1 MRDRWP
7 GVEITLRLPSG
18 WFGALGYLVPGG
30 TDIHPHLMI
39 DKTTAA
45 VRKGKEGGCMIAL
58 TLGAK
63 RVFRAVGRAALPEAE
78 ALRLVL
84 DGHNNE
90 EGGPEISISIGK
102 PKDTDRAVIHERE
115 PVAWVSTEVVEAH
128 DGCVL
133 DLEHLGSGRVGL
145 RGG

>member
-1 MRDRWP
+1 
-7 GVEITLRLPSG
+7 V
-18 WFGALGYLVPGG
+18 
-30 TDIHPHLMI
+30 
-39 DKTTAA
+39 
-45 VRKGKEGGCMIAL
+45 IAL
-58 TLGAK
+58 TLGTK

-133 DLEHLGSGRVGL
+133 DLKRLGSGRVGL